1 MPGNLGGDD
10 FGPALRGCLHCGPGD
25 RQHVLTPRRLERVIL
40 RYQVQRAR
48 RRRKNRRGGCCISGR
63 GRVEPVRAEHL
74 TGCRG
79 ELRAEDRAQR
89 HRSCAR
95 LDGSDG
101 LRRGQATAG
110 AAGHPTQWMW
120 NRLDGPE
127 VGAGDDEHGGAR
139 GAKQADGLVEKP
151 DRRRG
156 PNPMGDVVGAHHDH
170 REIGAN
176 VGSLDL
182 VGQVAGLS
190 ADLGHDRDLD
200 GPFSDLGEAGSQQC
214 ARSLVRGIDADAD
227 RRRVAEQNHG
237 DRVARI
243 LAVATIGPWWVLYG
257 RTDGSSGQ
265 ACLEAEQAVQPG
277 AGQADAA
284 AAIGGRRC
292 DPPGGTGTHH
302 SWHVS
307 DSNSARS
314 ALAGTTYASDVRFY
328 DNVVELVGNTP
339 LVRLGRVGADAPAT
353 VLAKIEYFNPGGS
366 VKDRIALRMVEQAE
380 SDGRIKPGGT
390 IVEPTSG
397 NTGVGLALVAQR
409 KGYRCVFVC
418 PDKVSEDKRNVLKAY
433 GAEVVVCP
441 TAVPPEHPDSYYSV
455 SDRLTQEIS
464 GAWKPDQYAN
474 PDNPRSHY
482 ETTGPEVWDQ
492 TEGRVT
498 HFVAGIG
505 TGGTISGAGRYLKE
519 VSHGAVRIVGAD
531 PEGSVYSGGSGRP
544 YLVEGV
550 GEDFWPKTYDPDI
563 CDDIVAVSDR
573 DSFAM
578 TRRLAR
584 EEGLL
589 VGGSCGMAVVAAL
602 EVAARAGADDMIV
615 VLLPDGGRGYL
626 SKVFNDDW
634 MASYGFGG
642 RVADGTTV
650 GDVLHRKSGV
660 LPALVHTHPNE
671 TVAQAVAILRE
682 YAVSQM
688 PVVRAEPPVMAAEVA
703 GSVVERDILD
713 ALFTGR
719 ARLTDAVERH
729 MSASLPS
736 VGAGEPVATAVEEL
750 TTADA
755 VLVLDDGKPVGVLT
769 RADLLGYLA
778 S

>member
-1 MPGNLGGDD
+1 MK
-10 FGPALRGCLHCGPGD
+10 
-25 RQHVLTPRRLERVIL
+25 
-40 RYQVQRAR
+40 Y
-48 RRRKNRRGGCCISGR
+48 
-63 GRVEPVRAEHL
+63 
-74 TGCRG
+74 
-79 ELRAEDRAQR
+79 
-89 HRSCAR
+89 
-95 LDGSDG
+95 
-101 LRRGQATAG
+101 
-110 AAGHPTQWMW
+110 
-120 NRLDGPE
+120 
-127 VGAGDDEHGGAR
+127 
-139 GAKQADGLVEKP
+139 
-151 DRRRG
+151 
-156 PNPMGDVVGAHHDH
+156 
-170 REIGAN
+170 
-176 VGSLDL
+176 
-182 VGQVAGLS
+182 
-190 ADLGHDRDLD
+190 
-200 GPFSDLGEAGSQQC
+200 
-214 ARSLVRGIDADAD
+214 
-227 RRRVAEQNHG
+227 
-237 DRVARI
+237 
-243 LAVATIGPWWVLYG
+243 
-257 RTDGSSGQ
+257 
-265 ACLEAEQAVQPG
+265 
-277 AGQADAA
+277 
-284 AAIGGRRC
+284 
-292 DPPGGTGTHH
+292 
-302 SWHVS
+302 
-307 DSNSARS
+307 
-314 ALAGTTYASDVRFY
+314 Y
-328 DNVVELVGNTP
+328 DNVVDLVGNTP
-339 LVRLGRVGADAPAT
+339 LVRLGRVAAKVPAI
-353 VLAKIEYFNPGGS
+353 VLAKVEYFNPGGS

-441 TAVPPEHPDSYYSV
+441 TAVPPDHPDSYYTV
-455 SDRLTQEIS
+455 SDRLAREID

-492 TEGRVT
+492 TDGEIT

-505 TGGTISGAGRYLKE
+505 TGGTISGAGRYLKA
-519 VSHGAVRIVGAD
+519 VSDGRVRVVGAD
-531 PEGSVYSGGSGRP
+531 PEGSVYSGGTGRP

-550 GEDFWPKTYDPDI
+550 GEDFWPQTYDQEI
-563 CDDIVAVSDR
+563 CDEIVAVSDR
-573 DSFAM
+573 DSFDM

-602 EVAARAGADDMIV
+602 EVAARASAGDVVV

-626 SKVFNDDW
+626 SKVFDDDW
-634 MASYGFGG
+634 MASYGFGDHA
-642 RVADGTTV
+642 ADGTTV
-650 GDVLHRKSGV
+650 GDVLRRKSGD

-729 MSASLPS
+729 MSSPLPV
-736 VGAGEPVATAVEEL
+736 VGAGEPVAAAVEEL
-750 TTADA
+750 GSSDA

-769 RADLLGYLA
+769 RADLLGYLVG
-778 S
+778 